1 MIGVIRISQYVALTR
16 SGDKK
21 EIRASLKTSWYN
33 AGKFFHLNLRDKRFS
48 KEHALKAGYTLRK
61 GEASGTG
68 SKDFF
73 RSYTGRKFKKF
84 SHTRPLEFTG
94 ETRAA
99 VQAYASIS
107 STSNG
112 GKVAYPGAKKFN
124 YRNPFSN
131 PAMNLNLEFRKVLPD
146 EADLIAKQIKSEIDE
161 NWVFNNN
168 ARSYVNFNS

>member
-1 MIGVIRISQYVALTR
+1 MIGVIRIAQYAAL
-16 SGDKK
+16 SYGGDKK

-33 AGKFFHLNLRDKRFS
+33 AGKFFHLNLRDKRFT

-68 SKDFF
+68 TKDFF
-73 RSYTGRKFKKF
+73 RSYIGRKLKRFG
-84 SHTRPLEFTG
+84 HTRPLEFTG

-112 GKVAYPGAKKFN
+112 GRVAYPGAKKFN

-161 NWVFNNN
+161 NWVYNVN
-168 ARSYVNFNS
+168 AMIYMHK

>member
-1 MIGVIRISQYVALTR
+1 MIGVIRITQYVALTR
-16 SGDKK
+16 GGDKK

-48 KEHALKAGYTLRK
+48 KEHAMKAGYTLRK

-68 SKDFF
+68 TKDFF
-73 RSYTGRKFKKF
+73 RSYTGRKLKKF
-84 SHTRPLEFTG
+84 GHTRPLEFTG

-99 VQAYASIS
+99 VRTASIS

-112 GKVAYPGAKKFN
+112 GKVAYSGAKKFN

-131 PAMNLNLEFRKVLPD
+131 PTMNLNLEFRKMLPE
-146 EADLIAKQIKSEIDE
+146 EADLIAKQINSEINE

-168 ARSYVNFNS
+168 SRSYVNFNS